1 MKLQMGARKFENH
14 FNNFITRGALRIY
27 KGFQQS
33 AVTSDPHKK
42 QLTSHR
48 TSYLSSGSLNALILL
63 TRIKSNLSSLKLGI
77 LLGQTIPDYR
87 NGEQRVGDDKNENWV
102 ILL

>member
-77 LLGQTIPDYR
+77 LLGQTIAM
-87 NGEQRVGDDKNENWV
+87 ENNALETTKMK
-102 ILL
+102 IG